1 MNFNDII
8 NHLAKADSK
17 ELEQKENRRGML
29 KGFGAKLAVAAV
41 PFVAGSL
48 FTNKAYGQSKE
59 TIINVLNYLMKLELI
74 KEKLYLEA
82 ANVDGFIPAGFKSLF
97 DRIGENNKS
106 HIGILQGLIV
116 ELGGTPITIDPSKI
130 DTTGGRGNNAGPFVK
145 ALTNFEDYLI
155 LMQVLTDGGTRI
167 YKGQITEVVSDNVT
181 VTALVKI
188 HSVLARQ
195 ATFIRF
201 LRDYWYR
208 EGLPIKPWITSTN
221 SDTVN
226 TAAQRAY
233 SGETL
238 TTQSGIDIVGI
249 NGFDINAASASQAFD
264 EPLNMG
270 DGNNILDRFINPF

>member
-8 NHLAKADSK
+8 NHLAKADST
-17 ELEQKENRRGML
+17 ELEQKENRRGVL
-29 KGFGAKLAVAAV
+29 KGLGAKLAVAAV
-41 PFVAGSL
+41 PFAAGSL

-59 TIINVLNYLMKLELI
+59 TIINILNYLLKLELI
-74 KEKLYLEA
+74 KEKLYAEA
-82 ANVDGFIPAGFKSLF
+82 ANIDGLLPSDFKAQF
-97 DRIGENNKS
+97 ERIGVNNKS
-106 HIGILQGLIV
+106 HIGILQGIII
-116 ELGGTPITIDPSKI
+116 ELGGSPLTIDPNKI

-145 ALTNFEDYLI
+145 ALSNFEDYLI

-208 EGLPIKPWITSTN
+208 TGNPIKPWITSTN

-238 TTQSGIDIVGI
+238 TTQSGIEIVGI
-249 NGFDINAASASQAFD
+249 NGFNINSDSATQAFD
-264 EPLNMG
+264 EPLSMG
-270 DGNNILDRFINPF
+270 DGNNILDTFINYF

>member
-8 NHLAKADSK
+8 NQLAKADSNS
-17 ELEQKENRRGML
+17 LEQKENRRSML

-41 PFVAGSL
+41 PFAVGSL

-82 ANVDGFIPAGFKSLF
+82 ANTDGLLPAGFSAQF
-97 DRIGENNKS
+97 ERIGENNKS
-106 HIGILQGLIV
+106 HIGILQGIII
-116 ELGGTPITIDPSKI
+116 ELGGTPMTIDPNKI

-145 ALTNFEDYLI
+145 ALTNLEDYLI

-201 LRDYWYR
+201 LRDYLYR
-208 EGLPIKPWITSTN
+208 GETQIKPWITSTN

-238 TTQSGIDIVGI
+238 TTQSGINIVGI
-249 NGFDINAASASQAFD
+249 NGFDINAVSASQAFD
-264 EPLNMG
+264 EPLNML